1 MYYVC
6 IYVCIYYYV
15 YICVYIH
22 MYVCIMY
29 VPTYLYMYLC
39 IIYMLAVS
47 KFQPITYIHYGAVQN
62 HLSHFTHHNN
72 TTRPTNPTTVSAQPK
87 VTIPLDRHQHTQ
99 TQPQLHART
108 HTHTHTHPLNNPC
121 VLQPSVG
128 LICECSC
135 VYGYSCFFLF
145 CLSETHQSQRPALPF
160 PLYSPLSP
168 RPFAYSTPFHCY
180 KPLPAYVSID
190 THDVTLDP
198 NFYTHKYTR

>member
-1 MYYVC
+1 MRYKT
-6 IYVCIYYYV
+6 
-15 YICVYIH
+15 ICPISH
-22 MYVCIMY
+22 ITITQHG
-29 VPTYLYMYLC
+29 PQIPPL
-39 IIYMLAVS
+39 
-47 KFQPITYIHYGAVQN
+47 FQHNLKSQF
-62 HLSHFTHHNN
+62 HLTVTSTHKHSRSC
-72 TTRPTNPTTVSAQPK
+72 T
-87 VTIPLDRHQHTQ
+87 
-99 TQPQLHART
+99 HA

-160 PLYSPLSP
+160 PLYSPPSP